1 MIFQVLG
8 NPQGKARPRFNG
20 QTRRTYTPAKT
31 KNYEADIAWA
41 YKLGGGRLM
50 HGAVEIK
57 IWAYFTPR
65 KSASKKLQLAMLRQ
79 AEPVKRKPDIDN
91 IAKIVLD
98 GLNGVAYIDDA
109 QVVSVHAMKLYSETP
124 RLEIEIKNR

>member
-8 NPQGKARPRFNG
+8 NPQGKARPRFNSM
-20 QTRRTYTPAKT
+20 TRRTYTPTKT
-31 KNYEADIAWA
+31 KTYEADIAWA
-41 YKLGGGRLM
+41 YKMGGGRLM

-57 IWAYFTPR
+57 IWAYFLPA
-65 KSASKKLQLAMLRQ
+65 KSVSKKRLAAMLQ
-79 AEPVKRKPDIDN
+79 QSEPVRRKPDVDN

-109 QVVSVHAMKLYSETP
+109 QVVSVHTMKLYSETP
-124 RLEIEIKNR
+124 RLEIELIAR